1 MGRCNLWYQAGEENM
16 NTILLILDALR
27 FDHVN
32 EDVTPNLMRHI
43 ENSANF
49 VNAFSCNSS
58 TIKSMPCIICG
69 QKEYD
74 PEKNIAT
81 ELNKHSVHTAM
92 IHSNPI
98 VHSFYSGFKE
108 TIDLKSGSLKMGK
121 GFKKRLRENLPPGII
136 KQLKKI
142 RATLQEDDAYLPYS
156 RADES
161 LIYMKKWMRENE
173 NYFLW
178 AHLMDPHIPYYPLK
192 TETGLSRLEMRNLND
207 KLIESVHGNY
217 SPNSSETEMALKL
230 YKEDIR
236 EMDQALKPF
245 IENLPVDTNLI
256 ITADHGE
263 EFGEYGQYS
272 HHSDK
277 NIPELLH
284 VPLIISGPLVKPQQI
299 TDYVSTMSISATILD
314 AQGVQESKGK
324 AQSLWNLVS
333 K

>member
-1 MGRCNLWYQAGEENM
+1 M

-32 EDVTPNLMRHI
+32 EDVTPNIMRHI
-43 ENSANF
+43 ENSASF
-49 VNAFSCNSS
+49 VNAFSCNSN
-58 TIKSMPCIICG
+58 TINSMPCIICG

-74 PEKNIAT
+74 PENNIAT
-81 ELNKHSVHTAM
+81 ALNKHSVHTAM

-98 VHSFYSGFKE
+98 VHSFYPGFKE
-108 TIDLKSGSLKMGK
+108 TIDLKSSQLKMGK
-121 GFKKRLRENLPPGII
+121 GFKKSLRANLPPGII
-136 KQLKKI
+136 KQLKKV
-142 RATLQEDDAYLPYS
+142 RASLQEDDAYLPYS

-161 LIYMKKWMRENE
+161 LMYMEKWMREKE

-192 TETGLSRLEMRNLND
+192 TETGLSKLEMRTLND

-217 SPNSSETEMALKL
+217 SPNRDETEMALRL

-236 EMDQALKPF
+236 QMDQALKPF
-245 IENLPVDTNLI
+245 LENLPEDTNLI

-263 EFGEYGQYS
+263 EFGENGQYS
-272 HHSDK
+272 HHRDK

-284 VPLIISGPLVKPQQI
+284 VPLIMSGPEVKTIQV
-299 TDYVSTMSISATILD
+299 TDYVSTLSLATTILE
-314 AQGVQESKGK
+314 AQGVPELLGN
-324 AQSLWNLVS
+324 APSLWGQVS

>member
-1 MGRCNLWYQAGEENM
+1 M

-32 EDVTPNLMRHI
+32 EDVTPNLIHHI

-58 TIKSMPCIICG
+58 TINSMPCIICG

-74 PEKNIAT
+74 PENNIAT
-81 ELNKHSVHTAM
+81 ALNKHDVHTAM
-92 IHSNPI
+92 IHSNPMI
-98 VHSFYSGFKE
+98 HKFYPGFKE
-108 TIDLKSGSLKMGK
+108 TIDLKSSKPKMSK
-121 GFKKRLRENLPPGII
+121 GFRKTLRANLPPAII
-136 KQLKKI
+136 KQLKKV
-142 RATLQEDDAYLPYS
+142 RASIQEDDAYLPYA

-161 LIYMKKWMRENE
+161 MIYVEKWMKENR

-192 TETGLSRLEMRNLND
+192 SETGLTKLEMRNLND
-207 KLIESVHGNY
+207 KIIESVHGNY
-217 SPNSSETEMALKL
+217 TPNEAETEQALAL
-230 YKEDIR
+230 YKEDIF
-236 EMDQALKPF
+236 EMDQALGSFLEKIP
-245 IENLPVDTNLI
+245 EDTNLI

-277 NIPELLH
+277 HIPELTH
-284 VPLIISGPLVKPQQI
+284 VPLIISGPEVKTGQVE
-299 TDYVSTMSISATILD
+299 DYVSTLSIAETILD
-314 AQGVQESKGK
+314 AQNIDDSLGYSP
-324 AQSLWNLVS
+324 SLWD
-333 K
+333 KITK

>member
-1 MGRCNLWYQAGEENM
+1 M

-32 EDVTPNLMRHI
+32 EEVTPNLMRHI
-43 ENSANF
+43 EKSVNF

-58 TIKSMPCIICG
+58 TINSMPCIICG

-74 PEKNIAT
+74 PENNIAT
-81 ELNKHSVHTAM
+81 ALSKHSVHTAM

-98 VHSFYSGFKE
+98 VHSFYPGFKE
-108 TIDLKSGSLKMGK
+108 TIDLKSGKLKMGK
-121 GFKKRLRENLPPGII
+121 GLKKSLRDNLPPGII
-136 KQLKKI
+136 KQLKKV
-142 RATLQEDDAYLPYS
+142 RASIQEDEAYLPYS

-161 LIYMKKWMRENE
+161 LIYMEKWMREKE

-192 TETGLSRLEMRNLND
+192 TETGLSKLEMRNLND

-217 SPNSSETEMALKL
+217 SPNREETELALKL

-245 IENLPVDTNLI
+245 LENIPKDTNLV

-284 VPLIISGPLVKPQQI
+284 VPLVISGPDVEPNQVN
-299 TDYVSTMSISATILD
+299 DYVSTMSLASTILE
-314 AQGVQESKGK
+314 AQGVQESIGD
-324 AQSLWNLVS
+324 ASSLWRLVS

>member
-1 MGRCNLWYQAGEENM
+1 M

-43 ENSANF
+43 ENSASF
-49 VNAFSCNSS
+49 ANAFSCNSS
-58 TIKSMPCIICG
+58 TINSMPCIICG
-69 QKEYD
+69 QKDYD
-74 PEKNIAT
+74 PENNIAT
-81 ELNKHSVHTAM
+81 ALNKHSVHTAM

-98 VHSFYSGFKE
+98 VHSFYPGFTE
-108 TIDLKSGSLKMGK
+108 TIDLKSSKLKMGK
-121 GFKKRLRENLPPGII
+121 GVKKSLRANLPPGLI

-142 RATLQEDDAYLPYS
+142 RASLQEDDAYLPYS

-161 LIYMKKWMRENE
+161 LMYMEKWMREKE

-178 AHLMDPHIPYYPLK
+178 THLMDPHIPYYPLK
-192 TETGLSRLEMRNLND
+192 TETGLSKLEMRTLND

-217 SPNSSETEMALKL
+217 FPNHDETKMALRL
-230 YKEDIR
+230 YQEDIR
-236 EMDQALKPF
+236 EMDKALKPF
-245 IENLPVDTNLI
+245 LENLPSDTNLI

-284 VPLIISGPLVKPQQI
+284 VPLIMSGPEVKPIQV
-299 TDYVSTMSISATILD
+299 TDYVSTLSLAATMLE
-314 AQGVQESKGK
+314 AQGVPELLGN
-324 AQSLWNLVS
+324 APSLWGLVS

>member
-1 MGRCNLWYQAGEENM
+1 M

-32 EDVTPNLMRHI
+32 PDVTPNLMNHI
-43 ENSANF
+43 KKSANF

-58 TIKSMPCIICG
+58 TINSMPCIICG

-74 PEKNIAT
+74 PEANIAT
-81 ELNKHSVHTAM
+81 ALDKHSIHTAM

-108 TIDLKSGSLKMGK
+108 TIDLKSSKLKMGK
-121 GFKKRLRENLPPGII
+121 SFKKSLRANLPAGII
-136 KQLKKI
+136 RQLKKV
-142 RATLQEDDAYLPYS
+142 RATMQEDDAYLPYA

-161 LIYMKKWMRENE
+161 LLYMEKWMKENKD
-173 NYFLW
+173 YFLW
-178 AHLMDPHIPYYPLK
+178 SHLMDPHIPYYPLK
-192 TETGLSRLEMRNLND
+192 TKTGLSKLEMRTLND

-217 SPNSSETEMALKL
+217 TPNKEETELAICL
-230 YKEDIR
+230 YKEDIG
-236 EMDQALKPF
+236 EMDHALGAF
-245 IENLPVDTNLI
+245 LENLPEDTNLI

-277 NIPELLH
+277 NVPELLH
-284 VPLIISGPLVKPQQI
+284 VPLVISGPKVRPMQV
-299 TDYVSTMSISATILD
+299 TDYVSTLSLAATILET
-314 AQGVQESKGK
+314 QGVNEKLGN
-324 AQSLWNLVS
+324 APSLW
-333 K
+333 KKITR